1 MTAIHRQRKDTVM
14 TVMEK
19 DNSMLTERKIA
30 EFEQC
35 LKAEEHQ
42 KATVEKYL
50 RNIRFFASWLQGG
63 EITREAVPSSTFS
76 ALFIDFFDAVS
87 ATLIAIFDF
96 TAFLNHC
103 DCRSVQVYCHEK
115 GKRLYCM

>member
-1 MTAIHRQRKDTVM
+1 MTAIHRQRKGTVM
-14 TVMEK
+14 TVMGK

-76 ALFIDFFDAVS
+76 ALFIDFFD
-87 ATLIAIFDF
+87 F